1 MIKRIVAWAIDRS
14 AAMNTLMIAIILA
27 GIFSFGVMRRE
38 SFPEFELEI
47 ILVTVPYPG
56 AAPAVT
62 EEGIC
67 QKLESAIHPIA
78 GIKKLT
84 SVAAE
89 GVGYAVVEI
98 YPGEDAQKILNEIRG
113 AVDRIPSL
121 PQLAENKDVRQVTMR
136 NPAIRV
142 GVLGPKGSVSKEA
155 EMKKSARNCWSKSR
169 FASLESRGCSSFL
182 RPIQN
187 NRSSLRLILSV
198 QNRFRLMWKYEN
210 RT

>member
-1 MIKRIVAWAIDRS
+1 
-14 AAMNTLMIAIILA
+14 MNTLMLAIILA
-27 GIFSFGVMRRE
+27 VLFSFGVMRRE

-47 ILVTVPYPG
+47 ILVSVPYPG

-62 EEGIC
+62 EESIC

-78 GIKKLT
+78 GIKQLT

-121 PQLAENKDVRQVTMR
+121 PQLAENKDVRQITMR

-142 GVLGPKGSVSKEA
+142 GVLGPQSVSGIEA
-155 EMKKSARNCWSKSR
+155 ELALRNLTEEIR
-169 FASLESRGCSSFL
+169 QELL
-182 RPIQN
+182 
-187 NRSSLRLILSV
+187 V
-198 QNRFRLMWKYEN
+198 QKPLA
-210 RT
+210 